1 MRTER
6 PILLVEDDQID
17 IMTVQRALRDLAV
30 PNALVT
36 AENGEEA
43 IRYLQDDT
51 NKPGLILLD
60 LNMPVMNGIE
70 FLKVIKSD
78 AKLKCIPVV
87 VLTTSSEQRDKY
99 ESYELGIAGYMT
111 KPVDYRKFV
120 DLMRTIDT
128 YWTLSE
134 TL

>member
-17 IMTVQRALRDLAV
+17 IMTVQRALRELTV
-30 PNALVT
+30 PNTLIT

-43 IRYLQDDT
+43 IRSLQDDNT
-51 NKPGLILLD
+51 KPGLILLD

-70 FLKVIKSD
+70 FLKLIKSD

-87 VLTTSSEQRDKY
+87 VLTTSTEQCDKY
-99 ESYELGIAGYMT
+99 DSYELGIAGYMV

-134 TL
+134 PI

>member
-30 PNALVT
+30 LNALVT
-36 AENGEEA
+36 AENGEDA
-43 IRYLQDDT
+43 IRYLQDDN

-78 AKLKCIPVV
+78 ARLKCIPAV
-87 VLTTSSEQRDKY
+87 VLTTSTEQRDKY
-99 ESYELGIAGYMT
+99 QSYELGIAGYMT

-134 TL
+134 TI